1 VGVDSSQLGNVEIE
15 GEKLIDNRLN
25 GKKDKIG
32 IF

>member
-15 GEKLIDNRLN
+15 GERLN
-25 GKKDKIG
+25 GKKDKTG